1 MTTVPPELAAEI
13 ARDMPAVSEDLNRLV
28 DLVKAQRIQGLTDV
42 ELCAQ
47 VYLAMRANPARQAA
61 LLGAVAV
68 LKLTTQPGTT

>member
-1 MTTVPPELAAEI
+1 
-13 ARDMPAVSEDLNRLV
+13 
-28 DLVKAQRIQGLTDV
+28 LTEV